1 MSVCCCVSAPGSDYS
16 ADACVSSGEGSL
28 RRRSQRH
35 STTLTSRFFDVWDSL
50 VSGKLFKSSRVKYL
64 RTLNQR
70 DGGNVCFPLSER
82 SGRLLRNCKRQEPP
96 WGRGVVLIYS
106 EGGGGASALNQAS
119 QSKKAAVHQSEDSE
133 EWHHTDR
140 SSDRRGHILKARL
153 HLRQVPSDMYM
164 RCGRDSTPDQNLNRR
179 TDRGRG
185 RSEPRR
191 KNNRF
196 HKVLLFKV

>member
-96 WGRGVVLIYS
+96 GGRRFDLQWGRGRGFSFKSSITVE
-106 EGGGGASALNQAS
+106 EGCCPPI
-119 QSKKAAVHQSEDSE
+119 
-133 EWHHTDR
+133 
-140 SSDRRGHILKARL
+140 RGQRGVTSHWSL
-153 HLRQVPSDMYM
+153 LRQTWAHFK
-164 RCGRDSTPDQNLNRR
+164 STFTSASGSVRYVHEMWAGLDTGPE
-179 TDRGRG
+179 
-185 RSEPRR
+185 SEPTYWQRTR
-191 KNNRF
+191 SKWAAQE
-196 HKVLLFKV
+196 KQPLS

>member
-1 MSVCCCVSAPGSDYS
+1 MSLL
-16 ADACVSSGEGSL
+16 L
-28 RRRSQRH
+28 R
-35 STTLTSRFFDVWDSL
+35 LCSRFRLFCWRLCFLRWGKFKAAVTTSQHNFNVEVFWRMRLFGFWKVVQIFQSEIFKNVKSAWWRKRLFSPSANAAADYYATVSDRNHRGAGRRFDL
-50 VSGKLFKSSRVKYL
+50 
-64 RTLNQR
+64 Q
-70 DGGNVCFPLSER
+70 
-82 SGRLLRNCKRQEPP
+82 
-96 WGRGVVLIYS
+96 
-106 EGGGGASALNQAS
+106 GGGGASALNQAS